1 MFPRAKAAYRNTAN
15 RSPNTAIVN
24 SLAMH
29 PTVDP
34 PVKSGAT
41 LIVVSVGS
49 SCRVGLELA
58 EAVVLRLALATLERA
73 RESVALVVLV
83 PEKIVTVVLVVA

>member
-1 MFPRAKAAYRNTAN
+1 MFPRAKAAYRNTAK

-49 SCRVGLELA
+49 SCGVRLEL
-58 EAVVLRLALATLERA
+58 VVLRLALATLERA
-73 RESVALVVLV
+73 GGSVTLVVLV
-83 PEKIVTVVLVVA
+83 PEEIVTVVLVVA

>member
-1 MFPRAKAAYRNTAN
+1 M
-15 RSPNTAIVN
+15 N
-24 SLAMH
+24 SFALH

-49 SCRVGLELA
+49 SRRVGPELV
-58 EAVVLRLALATLERA
+58 EVVFLKLVLAALKRA
-73 RESVALVVLV
+73 SESVTRVVLV
-83 PEKIVTVVLVVA
+83 PGEIVMMVLEVVVLA

>member
-1 MFPRAKAAYRNTAN
+1 M
-15 RSPNTAIVN
+15 N
-24 SLAMH
+24 SLALH

-49 SCRVGLELA
+49 SRRVGPELV
-58 EAVVLRLALATLERA
+58 EVVFLKLVLAALKRA
-73 RESVALVVLV
+73 SESVTRVVLV
-83 PEKIVTVVLVVA
+83 PEEIATMVLEVVVLA